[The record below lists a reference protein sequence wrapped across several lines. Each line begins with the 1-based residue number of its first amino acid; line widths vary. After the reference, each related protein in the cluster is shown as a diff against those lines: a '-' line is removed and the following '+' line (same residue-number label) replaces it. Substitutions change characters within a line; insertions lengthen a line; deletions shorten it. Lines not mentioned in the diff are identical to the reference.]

1 MSDRPALVQQVTA
14 ITGCNDLQAEVVLE
28 RCNWDMERAVNSYFD
43 DPPPENPAP
52 KSTTQ
57 NASTAVVPFQGG
69 SDSQSGVSGWE
80 VPNNPAYGPPP
91 GNPPTSR
98 HGWGQD
104 NKDVIDLTD
113 DADAD
118 DDLRRAMQAS
128 LQEHQSQQSYRP
140 PAPSSTVGVSSTTAT
155 IRRNSTDHEDVNDQG
170 PVTCQQIDDINFVE
184 PLSRLPTQAEI
195 RAIFDEDD
203 EMPTMHKS
211 SNRQHRSMATVYAI
225 EARSPN
231 RLKQYR
237 RSSRWVVIHNRP
249 GHMELAEAGG
259 RDRLGEQEGTEE
271 VTENDIGMSE
281 DEQLRQA
288 LEASVQSHHDLL
300 QSNGSGARTPAL
312 PQHLE
317 TDLESCRAPG
327 APVAMVAPFASLEV
341 VAALLQ
347 ALHAATP
354 VRRAYLAA
362 RPVDQ
367 RGSDFA
373 NYWKGAP
380 PTDSSD
386 ATAQPALEAHFELA
400 QRIQTLFAFSQL
412 SRRPLCVVKDVTSL
426 TPSEVVAR
434 GADRSPPV
442 KVASLY
448 YEFLVESF
456 TKHVAAVSDLI
467 LNNPTAEP
475 VQTDA
480 LWMTDA
486 IFLSSGAAALTS
498 PASPRA
504 NGLQEPPQAHVTAPP
519 KVEQQRSFIQLR
531 HDSVHSDT
539 YSCLRAALASD
550 GEGALLTRT
559 AHTISMG
566 VDHALPT
573 ADGGPPPFTINE
585 RIHLDSLMWDRRQG
599 VRLDAEL
606 RDLEMVR
613 LDAMRQELEARKRKL
628 VGDGGRPLKE
638 VLSGAKR
645 YFGEIASAGDGTDAI
660 RSSSLAEATPQISK
674 ILEAVE
680 ADVVA
685 TDQLIAKI
693 RAQIDTKRALVAER
707 AKREASNPEWTQLAY
722 DLVAVLCHE
731 GGRCVSLVKQPDGTW
746 WKVSGGRAVQVDRED
761 VVMGRP
767 QDPSLSVFWV
777 VYARAEGEMSSME
790 ETAAAEEQLIGEAT
804 KAAIADDNLTYESEL
819 LSLIRSDAATPS
831 STEEDVI
838 VSMKQAGGD
847 SDVAAGIEPDAGD
860 ITMTVPP
867 SSEVL
872 GSASGSPRTN

>member
-28 RCNWDMERAVNSYFD
+28 RCNWDVERAVNSYFD
-43 DPPPENPAP
+43 DPPPE
-52 KSTTQ
+52 STIQ

-69 SDSQSGVSGWE
+69 SDTQSGVSGWD

-91 GNPPTSR
+91 GNPPTSS
-98 HGWGQD
+98 HGWSQD
-104 NKDVIDLTD
+104 TKDLTN
-113 DADAD
+113 DADD

-128 LQEHQSQQSYRP
+128 LQEHQSQQTYRP
-140 PAPSSTVGVSSTTAT
+140 PAPSSTVG
-155 IRRNSTDHEDVNDQG
+155 
-170 PVTCQQIDDINFVE
+170 IDDIDLVDTS
-184 PLSRLPTQAEI
+184 SRLPTRADI
-195 RAIFDEDD
+195 RAMFDEDD
-203 EMPTMHKS
+203 EMPSTAQVEQRAAPKHG
-211 SNRQHRSMATVYAI
+211 Y
-225 EARSPN
+225 
-231 RLKQYR
+231 RLR
-237 RSSRWVVIHNRP
+237 
-249 GHMELAEAGG
+249 AGG
-259 RDRLGEQEGTEE
+259 WDKLGEQGGTEE
-271 VTENDIGMSE
+271 VSENDIGLSE

-317 TDLESCRAPG
+317 PDLESRRAPG
-327 APVAMVAPFASLEV
+327 APIAMVAPFASLEV

-347 ALHAATP
+347 ALYAAPP

-362 RPVDQ
+362 RPNDQ

-386 ATAQPALEAHFELA
+386 AIAQPALEAHFELA
-400 QRIQTLFAFSQL
+400 QRIQTLFAFTQL
-412 SRRPLCVVKDVTSL
+412 SQRPLCVIKDVTSL

-434 GADRSPPV
+434 SVDHSSPV

-486 IFLSSGAAALTS
+486 IFLSSGAAALAS

-504 NGLQEPPQAHVTAPP
+504 NGFQDQTQAALP

-531 HDSVHSDT
+531 HDSVNSDT

-573 ADGGPPPFTINE
+573 ADGGPSPFTINE

-606 RDLEMVR
+606 HDLEMVR
-613 LDAMRQELEARKRKL
+613 LDAMRQDLEARKRKL

-680 ADVVA
+680 ADVAA

-693 RAQIDTKRALVAER
+693 RAQTDAKRALVAER

-731 GGRCVSLVKQPDGTW
+731 GGRCASLVKQPDGTW
-746 WKVSGGRAVQVDRED
+746 WKISGGRAVQVDRED

-777 VYARAEGEMSSME
+777 VYARAEGEMSSVE
-790 ETAAAEEQLIGEAT
+790 ETAEAEGQLIEEVT

-831 STEEDVI
+831 STEEDVA
-838 VSMKQAGGD
+838 VSIKRAGE
-847 SDVAAGIEPDAGD
+847 SPSVATAVEPDAGD

-867 SSEVL
+867 SSDILEEAPKSHPT
-872 GSASGSPRTN
+872 G